1 MIHITD
7 HYPKS
12 ALLEEK
18 SKAMGESNTLLYIVA
33 VIVIVHIVAGIGYLL
48 YKIGTPAASE
58 EMSNNPEGSDQG

>member
-1 MIHITD
+1 
-7 HYPKS
+7 
-12 ALLEEK
+12 
-18 SKAMGESNTLLYIVA
+18 MGESNTLLYIVA